1 VIVSEDFSET
11 LIQDRLTCLTGV
23 CILFGC
29 NVPVLL
35 RKDLF
40 DTYQLVGESYIYGI
54 MDGEALDIHDQ
65 VIETTWFDIRSR
77 KVNRIPPPS
86 PPLELGMSLEPTSA
100 TATFSRSRRRTLRS
114 LVARN
119 SQPVTVPA
127 QLDIVPKQF
136 RLHWT
141 CVSSEICS

>member
-1 VIVSEDFSET
+1 
-11 LIQDRLTCLTGV
+11 LIQDRLTCLTGI

-40 DTYQLVGESYIYGI
+40 DTTQLVGESYIYGI
-54 MDGEALDIHDQ
+54 IDGEALDVRDQ
-65 VIETTWFDIRSR
+65 VIETTWFDIKSR
-77 KVNRIPPPS
+77 EVNRRPPPS
-86 PPLELGMSLEPTSA
+86 PPLELGMSLKPTSA
-100 TATFSRSRRRTLRS
+100 TATFSRVRKKS
-114 LVARN
+114 LVARK
-119 SQPVTVPA
+119 SQPITMPA

-141 CVSSEICS
+141 CVSSGI